1 MLIPGALEL
10 FVAMTQT
17 FKGSGRRHE
26 EEQMTARITA
36 LSSLLAQEPDL
47 PGVADELRELLKK

>member
-1 MLIPGALEL
+1 
-10 FVAMTQT
+10 MTQT

-26 EEQMTARITA
+26 AEQMTARITA

>member
-1 MLIPGALEL
+1 
-10 FVAMTQT
+10 MTQT

-26 EEQMTARITA
+26 AEQITARITA
-36 LSSLLAQEPDL
+36 LSSWLVQQPDL